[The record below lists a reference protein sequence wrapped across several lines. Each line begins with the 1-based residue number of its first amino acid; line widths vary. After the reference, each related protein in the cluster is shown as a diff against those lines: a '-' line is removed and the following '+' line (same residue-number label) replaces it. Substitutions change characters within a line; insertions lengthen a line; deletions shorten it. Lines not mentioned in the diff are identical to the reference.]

1 MTGGKDLSSE
11 EARAKQ
17 ILPRITGSLPSD
29 SEFHPSESSRDMDPS
44 VLSFARPGTSTESL
58 PSPLEA
64 TLLDNLPTPRVS
76 AAPVPMTSISAEV
89 LTDQTVTS
97 PDITASNCSPDQQ
110 KAAPAVPPTQ
120 SQRPRQRTDSVMTFN
135 AGGAESIFSLLPR
148 ETRPVLRRMLFVEPS
163 SRCTF
168 TDLLKGKGK
177 ASGLLCGCK
186 VDPHS
191 GRRTPAP
198 SSGIETPPG
207 GHCVDHDDCD
217 PEDEDDGDDWLKN
230 IKSCSQSG
238 VEPCHVHIKVP
249 VDEKQG
255 RKKFFH

>member
-1 MTGGKDLSSE
+1 MLTSGKALSCA

-17 ILPRITGSLPSD
+17 ILPQIAGSPCSSSD
-29 SEFHPSESSRDMDPS
+29 SHILENLRDMDPS
-44 VLSFARPGTSTESL
+44 VLSFARPGASTESL

-64 TLLDNLPTPRVS
+64 TLLDNLPTPGVG
-76 AAPVPMTSISAEV
+76 AAPASMGAEV
-89 LTDQTVTS
+89 LTSQAVTS
-97 PDITASNCSPDQQ
+97 LDISASDSSLEQGS
-110 KAAPAVPPTQ
+110 AVPSPQ
-120 SQRPRQRTDSVMTFN
+120 LHRPRQRTDSMMTFH
-135 AGGAESIFSLLPR
+135 AGGAESIFRLLPR
-148 ETRPVLRRMLFVEPS
+148 ETRPALRRMLFVEPS

-168 TDLLKGKGK
+168 TDLLKGRGK

-186 VDPHS
+186 VDPHN
-191 GRRTPAP
+191 GRRTPA
-198 SSGIETPPG
+198 SSSTCLETPPG

-217 PEDEDDGDDWLKN
+217 PEDEDDGDEWLKN

-238 VEPCHVHIKVP
+238 AKPCHAHIKVP

>member
-1 MTGGKDLSSE
+1 LSCA

-17 ILPRITGSLPSD
+17 ILPQIAGSLYPSSD
-29 SEFHPSESSRDMDPS
+29 FHTSENLRDMDPS

-64 TLLDNLPTPRVS
+64 TLLDNLPTPGVS
-76 AAPVPMTSISAEV
+76 AASTSAEV
-89 LTDQTVTS
+89 VTS
-97 PDITASNCSPDQQ
+97 QAVTSLDISASDSSLEQGSTVPSPRLL
-110 KAAPAVPPTQ
+110 
-120 SQRPRQRTDSVMTFN
+120 RPRQRTDSVMTFN
-135 AGGAESIFSLLPR
+135 AGGAESIFRLLPR
-148 ETRPVLRRMLFVEPS
+148 ETRSALRRMLFVEPS

-168 TDLLKGKGK
+168 TDLLKGRGK

-191 GRRTPAP
+191 GRRTPASS
-198 SSGIETPPG
+198 SSGLETPPG

-217 PEDEDDGDDWLKN
+217 PEDEDDGDEWLKN

-238 VEPCHVHIKVP
+238 AEPCHVHIKVP

>member
-1 MTGGKDLSSE
+1 
-11 EARAKQ
+11 
-17 ILPRITGSLPSD
+17 
-29 SEFHPSESSRDMDPS
+29 MDPS

-64 TLLDNLPTPRVS
+64 TLLDNLLTPGVS
-76 AAPVPMTSISAEV
+76 ATPSASIGAEALTNQAVTSLDISASDSSLEQGSAIPS
-89 LTDQTVTS
+89 LQLH
-97 PDITASNCSPDQQ
+97 
-110 KAAPAVPPTQ
+110 
-120 SQRPRQRTDSVMTFN
+120 RPRQRTDSVMTFN
-135 AGGAESIFSLLPR
+135 AGGAESIFRLLPR
-148 ETRPVLRRMLFVEPS
+148 ETRPALRRMLFVEPS

-168 TDLLKGKGK
+168 TDLLKGRGK

-191 GRRTPAP
+191 GRRTPASS
-198 SSGIETPPG
+198 SSGLETPPG

-217 PEDEDDGDDWLKN
+217 PEDEDDGDEWLKN

-238 VEPCHVHIKVP
+238 AGCHVHIKVP